1 MKKVLIISHPFP
13 PTGGGGVQ
21 RVSKFVKYLPRFGWQ
36 PVVLSARPEYYPL
49 HDGSLLRDIPASIRV
64 ERTFSLEPGRG
75 ALAVSARANAP
86 GRTGGPAGWIIR
98 ASIDWL
104 FVPDKSVGWV
114 PFAVRA
120 ARRLIAE
127 ERPEAIFVTG
137 NPFSSFLVPF
147 LLRGSARL
155 PYVLDFRD
163 AWTLEPYRRRY
174 PRWRERLESRLEERI
189 LGRAAAAV
197 MSTGPM
203 AEAYAARYPAVSGRL
218 RTIPNGYDE
227 DDFTGVEQAGGER
240 FTFLHSG
247 SLYRSFRS
255 PDGFL
260 RAYRRALD
268 ENQDMVKGSRVVFV
282 GNTPVELEGLVD
294 ELSLRDNVLV
304 LGYMPHRE
312 ALRHVLGAD
321 ALVLICGSDRME
333 QSGKVFEYMRAGKP
347 VIAVAREDG
356 AAAQVVREC
365 GCGVVVPCGDEV
377 RIREAITRAFAGE
390 IVSVG
395 DEVKRKGFSR
405 EALAGKLAEVLDEA
419 I

>member
-1 MKKVLIISHPFP
+1 M
-13 PTGGGGVQ
+13 
-21 RVSKFVKYLPRFGWQ
+21 SKFVKYLPRFGWK
-36 PVVLSARPEYYPL
+36 PVVLSTRPGYYPL
-49 HDGSLLRDIPASIRV
+49 QDESLLRDIPSDVRV

-75 ALAVSARANAP
+75 SLAVSARANAP

-104 FVPDKSVGWV
+104 FIPDKSIGWV

-120 ARRLIAE
+120 ARRIISE

-174 PRWRERLESRLEERI
+174 PPWRERLESRLEERI

-197 MSTGPM
+197 MATGPM
-203 AEAYAARYPAVSGRL
+203 TEAYAARYPAVSGRL
-218 RTIPNGYDE
+218 RTITNGYDE
-227 DDFTGVEQAGGER
+227 DDFAGVGPRRGER

-247 SLYRSFRS
+247 SLYRSFRR

-282 GNTPVELEGLVD
+282 GNTPVELEGLID

-304 LGYMPHRE
+304 LGYLPHRE

-333 QSGKVFEYMRAGKP
+333 QSGKVFEYVRAGKP

-356 AAAQVVREC
+356 AAAEVVREC
-365 GCGVVVPCGDEV
+365 EGGAVVPNDGVEEIKAAVVGCF
-377 RIREAITRAFAGE
+377 RGE
-390 IVSVG
+390 IG
-395 DEVKRKGFSR
+395 GGTDGLKRQRYSR
-405 EALAGKLAEVLDEA
+405 ENLTKKLAEIFDEA
-419 I
+419 V